1 MDPDQSQTSEAE
13 LIREREAELG
23 PRRAGGMD
31 PDKEAE
37 PTPFLER
44 RMPSSPFPAI
54 ADYAF
59 LSDCHTGAL
68 VAPDGTIEWLCPPRF
83 DSPSVF
89 AALLDRSAGGW
100 RFGPS
105 NMGKPV
111 GRRYEPGTNIV
122 ETTWMTPTGW
132 MIVRD
137 ALILGKWRSREST
150 KATAH
155 TRPPS
160 DFDSHHV
167 LVRTARCV
175 HGTVHLEQVCEPVF
189 GYGSRPATWSRPGP
203 EHGIADASDGET
215 TLRLHSDVNIGIEGG
230 CARARRRLDAGEG
243 CFFALSWSSRLDG
256 PDSFEAAEDALD
268 TTSRFW
274 RTLACL
280 RRLPR
285 PSLAGAPAALGAGP
299 QGPDLHA
306 HRRDGRGPDDLA
318 SGDSR
323 RRAQL
328 GLPLHLDARRH
339 LHAPG
344 PARARP
350 ELGGRRLHPVRR
362 RRRAQRRRR
371 RCRSCTGSAARSA
384 SRSRTLDHLT
394 GYEGARPVRVGN
406 GAFDQRQNDVYGAV
420 LDSIYLHQKEYGHNS
435 PRLWPVIE
443 DQARCAAEVWRGT
456 DQGIW
461 EMRGEPHHYVSS
473 KVMCWVALDRAARLA
488 ARRGYEGLADE
499 WRLVANEIHADVL
512 ANGVDSRGVFTQ
524 HYDTDALDA
533 SNLLVPLVRFLPQGD
548 ERVRATVLAIA
559 DELTE
564 NGLVLR
570 YKVDETDDGLSGR
583 GGDLPDLL
591 VLARLGPA
599 RDRRA
604 QARPRALRA
613 AAQGRQLARP
623 LRRGARGRL
632 RPPPRQL
639 PPGLHPPRPDQRRH
653 PRDPRRT
660 GDAEP
665 LRGPAYVIPPAE

>member
-1 MDPDQSQTSEAE
+1 MGVEPTSDPIPRQMTPDDSHTSEAD
-13 LIREREAELG
+13 LVREREAELG

-68 VAPDGTIEWLCPPRF
+68 VAPDGTVEWLCPPRF

-203 EHGIADASDGET
+203 EHGVADASDGET

-230 CARARRRLDAGEG
+230 CARARHRLDAGEG

-256 PDSFEAAEDALD
+256 PDSYEAAEEALD

-274 RTLACL
+274 RTW
-280 RRLPR
+280 
-285 PSLAGAPAALGAGP
+285 
-299 QGPDLHA
+299 
-306 HRRDGRGPDDLA
+306 LA
-318 SGDSR
+318 SGDFPDHRWQEHLQRSALVLKGLTYMPTGAMVAALTTSLPETPGGER
-323 RRAQL
+323 NWDYRYTWMRDATFTLQGLHAL
-328 GLPLHLDARRH
+328 GLSWEADDFIQFVADVERN
-339 LHAPG
+339 
-344 PARARP
+344 
-350 ELGGRRLHPVRR
+350 EDGGLQIMYGIGGEKRLEE
-362 RRRAQRRRR
+362 Q
-371 RCRSCTGSAARSA
+371 
-384 SRSRTLDHLT
+384 TLDHLT
-394 GYEGARPVRVGN
+394 GYEGARP
-406 GAFDQRQNDVYGAV
+406 
-420 LDSIYLHQKEYGHNS
+420 
-435 PRLWPVIE
+435 
-443 DQARCAAEVWRGT
+443 
-456 DQGIW
+456 
-461 EMRGEPHHYVSS
+461 
-473 KVMCWVALDRAARLA
+473 
-488 ARRGYEGLADE
+488 
-499 WRLVANEIHADVL
+499 
-512 ANGVDSRGVFTQ
+512 
-524 HYDTDALDA
+524 
-533 SNLLVPLVRFLPQGD
+533 
-548 ERVRATVLAIA
+548 
-559 DELTE
+559 
-564 NGLVLR
+564 
-570 YKVDETDDGLSGR
+570 
-583 GGDLPDLL
+583 
-591 VLARLGPA
+591 GP
-599 RDRRA
+599 
-604 QARPRALRA
+604 
-613 AAQGRQLARP
+613 GRQR
-623 LRRGARGRL
+623 RL
-632 RPPPRQL
+632 RPAPERRLRRRARLDL
-639 PPGLHPPRPDQRRH
+639 PPPEGVRPQLAPPLAGDRGPGALRRRGLARHRPGH
-653 PRDPRRT
+653 L
-660 GDAEP
+660 GDA
-665 LRGPAYVIPPAE
+665 R